1 MDTLATTAIESEREG
16 KVTKRKYQ
24 EAVLSDFETG
34 EQPAKRSIL
43 ASTVRHSLQL
53 EKSSSLAICVARQ
66 VAYILRGRVPGT
78 PAAALK
84 QMCNQIANAVDL
96 MRHPVHNMTDVIS
109 LEQSIAMV
117 MRGLGYATWISKC
130 DYLLVGM
137 FRSLAMRFFGLRLQV
152 LSHCLRH
159 APPTRDQQLL
169 IDALTVDPE
178 LQHYNTR
185 AIALQSTLGLKC
197 ATLFTVCVISKTEL
211 MLESNIDEIPMSFAV
226 EMMDIVSMHKMDMN
240 RILCGYMKAK
250 DQVCGIPIS
259 GTDIRFV
266 PRVYCDA
273 LHLLPIPFN
282 TADIEVGVL
291 VRDEEKRAED
301 AYGCFLEMH
310 NLELRNATEISEKK
324 IARAMKGVLLSP
336 LSISY
341 D

>member
-152 LSHCLRH
+152 LSHSIRFMSILCIETISIISTANDMGISSMFDSNISSVFEITQTVKRVAHLR
-159 APPTRDQQLL
+159 PSVLC
-169 IDALTVDPE
+169 
-178 LQHYNTR
+178 N
-185 AIALQSTLGLKC
+185 AIA
-197 ATLFTVCVISKTEL
+197 
-211 MLESNIDEIPMSFAV
+211 
-226 EMMDIVSMHKMDMN
+226 
-240 RILCGYMKAK
+240 
-250 DQVCGIPIS
+250 
-259 GTDIRFV
+259 
-266 PRVYCDA
+266 RV
-273 LHLLPIPFN
+273 L
-282 TADIEVGVL
+282 
-291 VRDEEKRAED
+291 
-301 AYGCFLEMH
+301 
-310 NLELRNATEISEKK
+310 
-324 IARAMKGVLLSP
+324 
-336 LSISY
+336 
-341 D
+341 